1 MGAQAGTGVKPLMS
15 IKYYQDNAQAFFEST
30 IDVDM
35 RELYAPFTE
44 KLPSGAKILDAG
56 CGSGRDAKAFMSMG
70 FDVEA
75 IDASSELVKRA
86 RSIGINVEQ
95 KSFTEVTKTS
105 YYDAIWACA
114 SLLHVPHNELLDTML
129 SLSKS
134 LKNGGVWYVSFKYG
148 TGQREKDGRLFSDL
162 NESTLERLVSRI
174 KGIEINSMWV
184 TTDKRPSRDETW
196 INALLRKT

>member
-1 MGAQAGTGVKPLMS
+1 MS

-35 RELYAPFTE
+35 TELYAPFIA

-56 CGSGRDAKAFMSMG
+56 CGSGRDARAFMSMG

-86 RSIGINVEQ
+86 RLIGINVEQ
-95 KSFTEVTKTS
+95 KSFNEVTKTS
-105 YYDAIWACA
+105 YYDAIWTCA

-148 TGQREKDGRLFSDL
+148 VDQREKDGRLFSDL
-162 NESTLERLVSRI
+162 NESTLERLVDRI
-174 KGIEINSMWV
+174 KGIEIGSIWV
-184 TTDKRPSRDETW
+184 TTDKRPDRDESW
-196 INALLRKT
+196 INAILRKTYEV

>member
-1 MGAQAGTGVKPLMS
+1 MS
-15 IKYYQDNAQAFFEST
+15 IQYYQDNAQAFFEST
-30 IDVDM
+30 INVDM
-35 RELYAPFTE
+35 TELYDPFIA

-86 RSIGINVEQ
+86 RSIGITVEQ
-95 KSFTEVTKTS
+95 KSFTEVAKPS

-114 SLLHVPHNELLDTML
+114 SLLHVPHNELLDTMI

-134 LKNGGVWYVSFKYG
+134 LKNDGVWYVSFKYG
-148 TGQREKDGRLFSDL
+148 VGQREKGGRLFSDL
-162 NESTLERLVSRI
+162 TEITLGNLVRQI
-174 KGIEINSMWV
+174 KGIEIDSMWV
-184 TTDKRPSRDETW
+184 TTDKRPGREESW
-196 INALLRKT
+196 LNALFIKT

>member
-1 MGAQAGTGVKPLMS
+1 MS
-15 IKYYQDNAQAFFEST
+15 IKYYQENAQAFFDST
-30 IDVDM
+30 INVDISD
-35 RELYAPFTE
+35 LYAPFIE
-44 KLPSGAKILDAG
+44 KLTSGAKILDAG

-114 SLLHVPHNELLDTML
+114 SLLHIPHNELPDTML

-148 TGQREKDGRLFSDL
+148 VGQREKDGRLFSDL
-162 NESTLERLVSRI
+162 NESTLEHLFSKI
-174 KGIEINSMWV
+174 KGIEIDSMWV
-184 TTDKRPSRDETW
+184 TTDKRPDRDESW
-196 INALLRKT
+196 INAILRNTYEV